1 MKPPAPEPAASDRN
15 PGVPGFRTWRGIYV
29 FILAVFALVV
39 VMLAF
44 FSRWFA

>member
-1 MKPPAPEPAASDRN
+1 MKPPAPEPAASARN
-15 PGVPGFRTWRGIYV
+15 PGVPGFRTWRGIYL

-39 VMLAF
+39 VMLAV